1 MPRPVD
7 PKRTALPLLLLCLL
21 GSPAAGQ
28 EPDSVIDLEPILVR
42 VLGSSIE
49 TGAPYP
55 VSVVTGS
62 QLTRGTV
69 STFIEEAVRA
79 VPGVQVHNRFNLAQ
93 GERIAVRGF
102 GPRAQFGVRGV
113 RVLVD
118 GIPATLPDGQSTL
131 DHLDLAGL
139 GRVEAL
145 RGPNATL
152 YGNAAGGVLHFRT
165 VDPAA
170 TPATVRVRWTGG
182 TLGSSRGSATGSETS
197 HGMWALEAN
206 ATGTVGSVGYRA
218 GVTRTDFDG
227 FRRNPVADDGSPYGA
242 GTRTN
247 FNSTVA
253 LPLGSGTLRL
263 VANAVDL
270 DAENPGSLPQDGLDE
285 GDRAAWG
292 FNVASATG
300 KEMQQGQLGASWDGR
315 LGGTSAEFALWG
327 IGRDLYNPIPG
338 RIIDLGRAAG
348 GARALFTGSTPLG
361 DGAAIGWGA
370 GLEAELQNDD
380 RLNFENDGGDAGPL
394 TLDQNE
400 RVRGTGFFVQ
410 GRLDAADQ
418 VSVLIGGRYDRVN
431 FSVDDNYLVGGDPDD
446 SGERTMDAF
455 SPSMGLVIAATRT
468 VELYGSLGRSFE
480 TPTTTELANRP
491 DGPGGFNPNLE
502 PQTGVTI
509 EGGVRATFS
518 ESVRLEGSVFRTKLE
533 NQLVPFEVPI
543 SPGEPERTFY
553 RNAGR
558 SKHTGW
564 ELSADWVVGPGLS
577 TRLAYT
583 RVDAVFTEYVVDGNN
598 YSGNKVPG
606 LAPNRVDGLVAVER
620 GVVFGEVRGLWQDD
634 VPVDDA
640 GTMSAESYVLVDA
653 RVGLRDVRFGRFGI
667 EPFVGVANLLDETYV
682 ASVIP
687 NAFGSRYFEP
697 GPPRTYRLGI
707 GVVWGG

>member
-1 MPRPVD
+1 MFRTSL
-7 PKRTALPLLLLCLL
+7 PKLVILPALLTIGTTP
-21 GSPAAGQ
+21 GASQ
-28 EPDSVIDLEPILVR
+28 EPDSVIAIEPIMVR
-42 VLGSSIE
+42 VLGSTIE

-55 VSVVTGS
+55 VSVITGT

-79 VPGVQVHNRFNLAQ
+79 VPGVQIHNRFNLAQ
-93 GERIAVRGF
+93 GERIVIRGF

-113 RVLVD
+113 RILVD

-165 VDPAA
+165 IDPA
-170 TPATVRVRWTGG
+170 TQPARVGVRWTGG
-182 TLGSSRGSATGSETS
+182 TLGSSRGVASGSDVS

-206 ATGTVGSVGYRA
+206 ASGTAGSVGYRA
-218 GVTRTDFDG
+218 GVTHTDFEG
-227 FRRNPVADDGSPYGA
+227 FRRDPVADDGSTYGA

-247 FNSTVA
+247 FNGTATV
-253 LPLGSGTLRL
+253 PLAGGTLRF

-270 DAENPGSLPQDGLDE
+270 DAENPGSLPLNGLEE

-292 FNVASATG
+292 FNVRSATR
-300 KEMQQGQLGASWDGR
+300 KDMQQGQLGASWSGG
-315 LGGTSAEFALWG
+315 LGGTTAEFATWG

-338 RIIDLGRAAG
+338 RIVDLRRAAG
-348 GARALFTGSTPLG
+348 GARALLQGSTPLG
-361 DGAAIGWGA
+361 DDGSIGWGA
-370 GLEAELQNDD
+370 GAEAEFQNDD
-380 RLNFENDGGDAGPL
+380 RLNFVNEGGDRGSVS
-394 TLDQNE
+394 LDQDE
-400 RVRGTGFFVQ
+400 RVRGAGLFVQ
-410 GRLDAADQ
+410 GRLDAGDQ
-418 VSVLIGGRYDRVN
+418 VSVLVGGRYDRVN
-431 FSVDDNYLVGGDPDD
+431 FSVDDNYVVGGDPDD

-455 SPSMGLVIAATRT
+455 SPSMGVVIAATRT
-468 VELYGSLGRSFE
+468 IELYGSLGRSFE

-491 DGPGGFNPNLE
+491 DGPGGFNPDLE

-509 EGGVRATFS
+509 EGGVRATFF
-518 ESVRLEGSVFRTKLE
+518 ESLRLEGSAFRTKLE

-543 SPGEPERTFY
+543 SPGEPERTFF

-564 ELSADWVVGPGLS
+564 EVSADWVALPGLA

-583 RVDAVFTEYVVDGNN
+583 RVDAVFTDYVVDGVS
-598 YSGNKVPG
+598 YAGNKVPG
-606 LAPNRVDGLVAVER
+606 LAPNRVDGLVSLER
-620 GVVFGEVRGLWQDD
+620 GMGFGEIRGLWQDD

-640 GTMSAESYVLVDA
+640 GTASAEGYFLVDA
-653 RVGLRDVRFGRFGI
+653 RVGIRDLRMGGFTV
-667 EPFVGVANLLDETYV
+667 EPFVGVANVFDETYV

-687 NAFGSRYFEP
+687 NAFGQRYFEP
-697 GPPRTYRLGI
+697 GPPRTYRIGV